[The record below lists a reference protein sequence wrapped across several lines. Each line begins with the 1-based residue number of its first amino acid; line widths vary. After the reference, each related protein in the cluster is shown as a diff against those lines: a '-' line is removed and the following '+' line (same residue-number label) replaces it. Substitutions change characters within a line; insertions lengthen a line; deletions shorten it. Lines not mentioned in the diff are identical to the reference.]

1 MSDTPGTAADGALR
15 GTRIGILEG
24 RMTSELAR
32 LVERHG
38 GVPVLAPALREVT
51 TDASEPVARLIRELA
66 AGRIDIVVFMTGVG
80 AAALFAEAENQGKI
94 DDLVDALQRT
104 TNVTRG
110 QKPWRAMKERGVP
123 ITISAPSP
131 YTTDEVLATLANI
144 PMEGKGVALLH
155 YGERSEPL
163 SHAIEDAGGILLDLC
178 LYEWQLP
185 DDTGP
190 IESLIREVIG
200 GGITAVLFTSKV
212 QARHLMAVAERIGL
226 GDELVDALNTRCAA
240 AAVGPTSAQEL
251 IYSGIEPRVVPDN
264 PKMGP
269 MVVALGA
276 YLQADEAV

>member
-1 MSDTPGTAADGALR
+1 MSEIPAPVPLPEGAL
-15 GTRIGILEG
+15 GGARIGILEG

-51 TDASEPVARLIRELA
+51 ISASDEVATLVRELA

-80 AAALFAEAENQGKI
+80 AAALFAEAERQGLL
-94 DDLVDALQRT
+94 DDLVRALQHT
-104 TNVTRG
+104 VNVTRG
-110 QKPWRAMKERGVP
+110 QKPWRPMKERGVP
-123 ITISAPSP
+123 VTVSSPSP
-131 YTTDEVLATLANI
+131 YTTDEVLATLADI

-163 SHAIEDAGGILLDLC
+163 SRAIEDAGGTLLDLC

-190 IESLIREVIG
+190 IESLIREVVAG
-200 GGITAVLFTSKV
+200 GVSAVLFTSKV
-212 QARHLMAVAERIGL
+212 QARHLMVVAERIGL
-226 GDELVDALNTRCAA
+226 GSELIDAFQTRCAA
-240 AAVGPTSAQEL
+240 AAVGPTTAQEL
-251 IYSGIEPRVVPDN
+251 VYSGIEPRVVPDN

-276 YLQADEAV
+276 YLGG